1 MPERGPTTLRSPRS
15 RAIDV
20 GTNPAGF
27 SEDVAYDSQ
36 AGVPTGAEY
45 PVGGSGGTYQEQ
57 PPAVSDGGSAP
68 INQPSPF
75 KLGGG

>member
-15 RAIDV
+15 RALDI

-27 SEDVAYDSQ
+27 TEELPYDVEGGHPVSSETPQ
-36 AGVPTGAEY
+36 
-45 PVGGSGGTYQEQ
+45 GTYQGQ
-57 PPAVSDGGSAP
+57 APAVSEGGSAP

-75 KLGGG
+75 KLGGA